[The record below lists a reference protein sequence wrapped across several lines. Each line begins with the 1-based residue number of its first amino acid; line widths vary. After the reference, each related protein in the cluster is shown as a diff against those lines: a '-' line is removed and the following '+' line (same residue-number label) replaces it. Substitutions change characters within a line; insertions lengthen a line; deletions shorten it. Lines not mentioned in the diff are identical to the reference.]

1 MCPLRVPPPLKAGG
15 WGKKS
20 KDYSAAELSGKDSTI
35 PSRPVEDYE
44 LQQPRDFLRKVMED
58 KEKLR
63 RRKERDFIDIARQAG
78 VLEDQKG
85 DGVKAMGAFDG
96 DEDEPLLDEVDVR

>member
-1 MCPLRVPPPLKAGG
+1 
-15 WGKKS
+15 
-20 KDYSAAELSGKDSTI
+20 
-35 PSRPVEDYE
+35 
-44 LQQPRDFLRKVMED
+44 MED